1 METGDDTPHH
11 DALRSVFEKLCHA
24 RDDGPEARPFADEPG
39 DVVMA
44 IDRATFEHVSA
55 AALAQ
60 LAIASIA

>member
-1 METGDDTPHH
+1 MEAGGDSPHN
-11 DALRSVFEKLCHA
+11 DASRRVFEKLGHA

-44 IDRATFEHVSA
+44 IDRATFEHVNA